1 MTAPAAPVVL
11 IEHPADGVALIRL
24 NRPEARNAL
33 NMEVR
38 RQLAKHVADATDDP
52 AVRVIIFTGG
62 EKVFAAG
69 ADIKEMAEAGSI
81 EMMQRGAFKLWR
93 ATAASHKPVIAAVNG
108 FAVGGGCELAMC
120 ADIIIAGESARFG
133 QPEVKIGIT
142 PGGGGTQRLTRAVGK
157 FNAMRICLTGDM
169 FSAAQMQAMG
179 VVSEVVPDADTEKRA
194 LALAQQIAE
203 LPPLAVQQIKEI
215 ILAGEDG
222 SLEEGLRLEAKAIQL
237 MFSSQDQK
245 EGMAAFI
252 EKRKPKFQGR

>member
-1 MTAPAAPVVL
+1 MTAPVVL
-11 IEHPADGVALIRL
+11 LEHPADGVALIRI

-38 RQLAKHVADATDDP
+38 RVLAQHVADATEDP

-81 EMMQRGAFKLWR
+81 EMMQRGALKLWR
-93 ATAASHKPVIAAVNG
+93 AAAASHKPVIAAVNG

-157 FNAMRICLTGDM
+157 FNAMRVCLTGDM
-169 FSAAQMQAMG
+169 FTAAQMQAMG
-179 VVSEVVPDADTEKRA
+179 VVCEVVPDNETISRA
-194 LALAQQIAE
+194 LAMAQQIAE

-245 EGMAAFI
+245 EGMAAFV
-252 EKRKPKFQGR
+252 EKRPAKFTNS